1 MLHGCGRSGQ
11 LHVTRCVLRKESC
24 VLSVARE
31 GTVQRVAAMRQM
43 EKGNC
48 VSGGRASG
56 SNDWRSCG
64 ATSGRNFKKRGQQV
78 NQVDYDSEEEPLA
91 LPINYNEERASEDN
105 NNAAKINGLRSLLRS
120 TFTAS

>member
-1 MLHGCGRSGQ
+1 MKGKLCM
-11 LHVTRCVLRKESC
+11 
-24 VLSVARE
+24 LSVARE

-43 EKGNC
+43 EMGNC
-48 VSGGRASG
+48 VSDGRASG

-64 ATSGRNFKKRGQQV
+64 ATSGRNFKKGGQQV

-120 TFTAS
+120 SFTSS

>member
-1 MLHGCGRSGQ
+1 MQDRAGQGKPSGQ
-11 LHVTRCVLRKESC
+11 GMHKCYMGVVDLGNCVTRCVLRKESC

-48 VSGGRASG
+48 VSDGRASG

-64 ATSGRNFKKRGQQV
+64 ATSGRNFKKRGQHV
-78 NQVDYDSEEEPLA
+78 NQVDYDIEE
-91 LPINYNEERASEDN
+91 
-105 NNAAKINGLRSLLRS
+105 
-120 TFTAS
+120 